1 MPRRTNPFQQL
12 IHDIHFQLHKGI
24 AQVTES
30 KFLRDRVTGL
40 EREVDIVIEIE
51 NGPYRVVIGVECR
64 AHDRKQDIEWV
75 EQAYTKHQNLTDKL
89 ILVSKSGFTPEA
101 IRKAETLGIET
112 ITLVEG
118 QPIDWTQVVGKLSR
132 VYMAI
137 PMAHP
142 NHAEVYPP
150 TDATNLD
157 ETSSL
162 FAPQGDR
169 QTTLPA
175 LALQFLNDRQVTEW
189 ILQSFGEPGDYTFN
203 IECDVPAGWYLV
215 DKVGNRHQVQKLRIH
230 YDLHL
235 EPRIP
240 VDLLH
245 YSFKDTQ
252 IAHGMVTQW
261 VTPLSVTIVE
271 TPGNPPSAH
280 VRVNLKADK
289 SKTAKNT
296 PE

>member
-1 MPRRTNPFQQL
+1 MPKRTNPFQQL
-12 IHDIHFQLHKGI
+12 IYDVHVQLHKGN

-64 AHDRKQDIEWV
+64 AHGRKQAIEWV
-75 EQAYTKHQNLTDKL
+75 EQAHTKHQNLTDKL

-137 PMAHP
+137 PMAHF
-142 NHAEVYPP
+142 NYAEVSPP
-150 TDATNLD
+150 TDTSNLD
-157 ETSSL
+157 KTSSI
-162 FAPQGDR
+162 FIAEGAQ
-169 QTTLPA
+169 QTTVDA
-175 LALQFLNDRQVTEW
+175 LALQLLINRQVTEW
-189 ILQSFGEPGDYTFN
+189 ILKSFGEPGDYTFH
-203 IECDVPAGWYLV
+203 IELDVPIGSYLI
-215 DKVGNRHQVQKLRIH
+215 DKVGNQHPAHKLRIH
-230 YDLHL
+230 YNLHL

-240 VDLLH
+240 IDLLH
-245 YSFKDTQ
+245 YSFKDAQ
-252 IAHGMVTQW
+252 VAHGTVTQW
-261 VTPLSVTIVE
+261 ATPFSVTIVE
-271 TPGNPPSAH
+271 APGNPLSAH

-289 SKTAKNT
+289 SKST